1 MNEDIF
7 PSNELYK
14 LKWIERVQKIHGNFY
29 DYSKVFFE
37 KGTVKVE
44 IVCPK
49 HGSFLQRPSQH
60 MFGSKCKKCSH
71 ARKGKCKLTFE
82 DWSKRANIKH
92 NYFFDY
98 SLVEFKSSM
107 DNIQVICPDHGEFT
121 TSLKLHLKNK
131 NGGCKGCRKISKP
144 NYPSE
149 IYFVDHNE
157 RIQKIIEELFIIH
170 NGKYNYDF
178 SCFKKCGDKFIAKCS
193 IHGDFYTNLVSHRS
207 FSRGCPKCNTIY
219 SKGEENIKNLL
230 NKYQIKFEEQKKF
243 DFMISPNSG
252 RKFVFDFYLPDYNLL
267 IEFDGEQHF
276 KPYRWKDK
284 QRALEKFEKI
294 QLNDNMKNELTK
306 KYNISLLRIK
316 YNENIE
322 EKLILCLNLYSI

>member
-1 MNEDIF
+1 M
-7 PSNELYK
+7 
-14 LKWIERVQKIHGNFY
+14 
-29 DYSKVFFE
+29 
-37 KGTVKVE
+37 
-44 IVCPK
+44 
-49 HGSFLQRPSQH
+49 
-60 MFGSKCKKCSH
+60 
-71 ARKGKCKLTFE
+71 
-82 DWSKRANIKH
+82 
-92 NYFFDY
+92 
-98 SLVEFKSSM
+98 
-107 DNIQVICPDHGEFT
+107 
-121 TSLKLHLKNK
+121 
-131 NGGCKGCRKISKP
+131 
-144 NYPSE
+144 
-149 IYFVDHNE
+149 
-157 RIQKIIEELFIIH
+157 
-170 NGKYNYDF
+170 
-178 SCFKKCGDKFIAKCS
+178 
-193 IHGDFYTNLVSHRS
+193 SHRS